1 MKKPSD
7 QKSFRSSLRD
17 KIIGLGERSIRKSY
31 YPQLQRQLNEAEKN
45 RRQLEEKSTALQNML
60 EDLEHARTG
69 MADSQARYRSL
80 VENLDD
86 LIFSLDTQGTITY
99 VSPVVQNFVGRM
111 PKEITGL
118 ALKDFVHPDD
128 LPNLQAGFERI
139 LAGQPETQ
147 EFRLFD
153 KAGDFRY
160 VRTSIRRLLEG
171 GSVVGLTGVI
181 RDITQIKRDEEAR
194 QRLNRELR
202 AISNCN
208 VALMRAED
216 ELALLGNICRIV
228 CDDAGYRMAWVGC
241 PENDHAK
248 TIRPLAWAGF
258 EDNYLEQAQITWA
271 DTERGRGPV
280 GIAMRS
286 GKSVSI
292 QDFTTD
298 PKAAPWR
305 EAALQRGYRSS
316 ISLPLKDE
324 NANIFGVFNIYSTEP
339 NAFTQDEVRLLEEL
353 AEDMA
358 FGIRVLRTRIE
369 RQQGEEA
376 LRSSQQRMDNIVAN
390 SPGAIYRCSNDAE
403 WTMEFLSAA
412 ITRITGYP
420 ANDFLGNRIRSYA
433 SIIHPDDRRIVR
445 EAVSVGLERKTQY
458 QMDYRLIA
466 KDGTPRWVH
475 EQGQGL
481 FDPDGRLNVLDGV
494 IFDIT
499 EQRKAEE
506 EIKKLNQ
513 ELEQRVSD
521 RTRQLEEANKELE
534 AFAYSVSHD
543 LRAPLRA
550 IDGFSRILLDDY
562 AQMIDEEGKRL
573 LNVVRDN
580 TIRMGQLI
588 DAILKFSRTGRLE
601 ISLSEID
608 IEKMVRAVC
617 AELQTTDSES
627 KLQWKIEPMPPAR
640 GDSAMLRQVFVNLLS
655 NAMKFSRTRETPK
668 IEVGAT
674 VKDGE
679 TIYFVKDNGVGFDM
693 RYVGKLFGVFQRLH
707 SMNEFEGTGI
717 GLATVKR
724 IVTRHGGRVWA
735 EGEVNKGATFFFS
748 LPSMYKSEG

>member
-7 QKSFRSSLRD
+7 PEIFKSSLRD

-31 YPQLQRQLNEAEKN
+31 YPQLQRQLNEAEES

-86 LIFSLDTQGTITY
+86 VIFRLDIQGTITY
-99 VSPVVQNFVGRM
+99 VSPVVKKFVGRM

-118 ALKDFVHPDD
+118 TLQEFVHPDD
-128 LPNLQAGFERI
+128 LPNLQAGFERV

-147 EFRLFD
+147 EFRLLD
-153 KAGDFRY
+153 KAGDCRY
-160 VRTSIRRLLEG
+160 VRTSSRRLLEG
-171 GSVVGLTGVI
+171 SSVVGLTGVI
-181 RDITQIKRDEEAR
+181 RDITQIKRDEDAL

-216 ELALLGNICRIV
+216 ELALLSNICRIV
-228 CDDAGYRMAWVGC
+228 CDDAGYCMAWVGC
-241 PENDHAK
+241 PENDDAK
-248 TIRPLAWAGF
+248 TIRPVAWAGF
-258 EDNYLEQAQITWA
+258 EDDYLAQAQITWA
-271 DTERGRGPV
+271 DTERGRDPV
-280 GIAMRS
+280 GGAMRS

-292 QDFTTD
+292 QDFTTT
-298 PKAAPWR
+298 PNATPWR

-324 NANIFGVFNIYSTEP
+324 TANVFGVFNIYSTEP
-339 NAFTQDEVRLLEEL
+339 NAFTQDEIRLLEEL

-358 FGIRVLRTRIE
+358 FGIKVLRTRIE

-390 SPGAIYRCSNDAE
+390 SPGAIYRCTNDAE

-412 ITRITGYP
+412 ITRITGYS
-420 ANDFLGNRIRSYA
+420 AEDFLGNRIRSYA

-445 EAVSVGLERKTQY
+445 EAVSVALERKTQY
-458 QMDYRLIA
+458 QMDYRLLV
-466 KDGTPRWVH
+466 KDGTTRWVH

-481 FDPDGRLNVLDGV
+481 FDPDGRLNILDGF

-499 EQRKAEE
+499 EQRKAEQ
-506 EIKKLNQ
+506 EIKRLNQ

-534 AFAYSVSHD
+534 TFAYSVSHD

-573 LNVVRDN
+573 LNIVRDN

-608 IEKMVRAVC
+608 IEKMVRSVC
-617 AELQTTDSES
+617 AEFQTTDNES
-627 KLQWKIEPMPPAR
+627 KLQWKIEPMPLAR

-655 NAMKFSRTRETPK
+655 NAIKFSQTRETPK
-668 IEVGAT
+668 IEVGAR

-693 RYVGKLFGVFQRLH
+693 RYVDKLFGVFQRLH

-735 EGEVNKGATFFFS
+735 EGEVNKGATFFFT
-748 LPSMYKSEG
+748 LPSMYKSVG